1 GGFGCVYL
9 AQDEV
14 LERYVA
20 IKVPHRRL
28 ITRYEDAEP
37 YLAEARIVAKLDD
50 HPNIVRV
57 LDVGSTDDFPCFVVS
72 KFIDGSTLGQKIA
85 EESFG
90 LSESVQ
96 LVTTIAEALHYAHRK
111 GVFHRDIKPG
121 NILLDKADKPH
132 IADFGLALKEEN
144 FGKG

>member
-1 GGFGCVYL
+1 MNPLEQTPPGQPETTTGPGAEPCPVPERIGRYPIVRLLGRGGFGCVYL

-85 EESFG
+85 EESF
-90 LSESVQ
+90 
-96 LVTTIAEALHYAHRK
+96 
-111 GVFHRDIKPG
+111 
-121 NILLDKADKPH
+121 
-132 IADFGLALKEEN
+132 
-144 FGKG
+144 